1 VSIAVL
7 GHDPGGVRSLP
18 RRPLTMIDPFCL
30 CKRHL
35 SGQRP
40 GSLSNH
46 SAQQSEIFLAR
57 QPHHARKRQS
67 KRLSPPLAKSAKQV
81 RSRTPD
87 LITSKVRHLPGKT
100 IPPLIHLNA
109 GTSLYTCPA
118 LPTHHHG
125 CGDHTA
131 TTCSS
136 VECGGNVVARARY
149 GGQPPTFRF
158 QVKPTSLPRR
168 ARYLRVPASCSTPLG
183 MSFSTSEVLA
193 LPVK

>member
-1 VSIAVL
+1 VGLVYWFGWATTAVSGLRARFALYVTGYSAFRIFEESLRVDYSQYFLQAASERLHYQRDDSGGVGVVSSPPTRQGHSDGPSYSEPITEVRDTDNIHTGHDGLIAAFVSIAVL

-67 KRLSPPLAKSAKQV
+67 KRLSPPLAKVQN
-81 RSRTPD
+81 R
-87 LITSKVRHLPGKT
+87 
-100 IPPLIHLNA
+100 
-109 GTSLYTCPA
+109 
-118 LPTHHHG
+118 
-125 CGDHTA
+125 
-131 TTCSS
+131 
-136 VECGGNVVARARY
+136 
-149 GGQPPTFRF
+149 
-158 QVKPTSLPRR
+158 
-168 ARYLRVPASCSTPLG
+168 
-183 MSFSTSEVLA
+183 SEVE
-193 LPVK
+193 PRT